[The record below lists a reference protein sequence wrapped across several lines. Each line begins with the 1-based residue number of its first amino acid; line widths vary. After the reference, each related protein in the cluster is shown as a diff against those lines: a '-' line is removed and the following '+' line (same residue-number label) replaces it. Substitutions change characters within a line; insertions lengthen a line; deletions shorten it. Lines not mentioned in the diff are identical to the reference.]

1 MRMRVIVIELLI
13 PICWF
18 PRVFATNARVST
30 NVQIEKEKERE
41 EIQTESRWEERAIEV
56 LEQMAMIGLIHTTLP
71 TVVVECSSAQNRPVK
86 DLGWNA
92 AAQLYKQEQTANQK
106 VQQLSRHINETRLCA
121 QNILTHIKE
130 RNDTASK
137 ILWETSAKSASEA
150 RQLAEE
156 AASFTKDVVENLSEE
171 RKKKAVA
178 TIASQIKAQ
187 IRTIN
192 WRTSQFNNSQ
202 KAILMKASNYQTIQL
217 SNLKSKLRS
226 FRREAKSKV
235 DAVRRAAE
243 VDVKKTIKY
252 LRLAQSYSSSSQE
265 IQSLYAPLD
274 EVAAFAK
281 DDAIIFA
288 QKASQES
295 LNYVQKVLDSFK
307 ERNFQTMK
315 RIEETIEGA
324 LKKTKTAQKETI
336 ESWTKTNHAAM
347 DISQTFFKFTDV
359 QSVLEKAKS
368 AIDRARADIEK
379 AKHSSKWEAIEE
391 DLGKMSDTVENVVKI
406 GHDLGT
412 FQLYQSV
419 DMGQSM
425 YGIWAQRTWT
435 RVLRLKDYFSRINQ
449 TNPVLAEKDLEAAV
463 KKWVDAVKN
472 GQHIAQISHA
482 AVEDATGEMRK
493 SVELV
498 QVVFHAT
505 ETKAKA
511 INEKYREQCFVELR
525 EAEAIWTETNLA
537 VAVAL
542 DEITETVTEN
552 YRITQILVREAEDNR
567 KLTYGVP
574 FEAGTRK
581 SAGQRPRRGGDGD
594 TYLSRIYFLPLGI
607 VLVGIF
613 VVILDC
619 VSSSTAATWSP
630 AISVERS

>member
-1 MRMRVIVIELLI
+1 MRLIVIELLI
-13 PICWF
+13 CLCWF
-18 PRVFATNARVST
+18 PIVFPTNPRVST
-30 NVQIEKEKERE
+30 NVQIGKEKERE
-41 EIQTESRWEERAIEV
+41 VVKEIQTESTWEERMVEV
-56 LEQMAMIGLIHTTLP
+56 LEQILKEKTPHTGRVKT
-71 TVVVECSSAQNRPVK
+71 SAENRQNVR
-86 DLGWNA
+86 
-92 AAQLYKQEQTANQK
+92 QLF
-106 VQQLSRHINETRLCA
+106 NETRLGA

-137 ILWETSAKSASEA
+137 ILWETSAKSTSEA

-156 AASFTKDVVENLSEE
+156 AASFTKDLVENLSEE

-281 DDAIIFA
+281 EDAIIFA

-295 LNYVQKVLDSFK
+295 LNYVQKMLDSFK

-315 RIEETIEGA
+315 RFEVHFEGA

-336 ESWTKTNHAAM
+336 ESWTKTNHKAM

-435 RVLRLKDYFSRINQ
+435 RVLRLKNYFSRINQ

-498 QVVFHAT
+498 QVVFHPT

-567 KLTYGVP
+567 KLTHGVP
-574 FEAGTRK
+574 YEAGTRK
-581 SAGQRPRRGGDGD
+581 SARQRPRRGGDED

>member
-1 MRMRVIVIELLI
+1 MGKVGKVGKWGMTLRMRLIVIELLI
-13 PICWF
+13 CLCWVPIVF
-18 PRVFATNARVST
+18 PTNPRVST
-30 NVQIEKEKERE
+30 NVQIGKEKERE
-41 EIQTESRWEERAIEV
+41 VVKEIQTESTWEERMVEV
-56 LEQMAMIGLIHTTLP
+56 LEQILKEKTPHTGRVKT
-71 TVVVECSSAQNRPVK
+71 SAENRQNVR
-86 DLGWNA
+86 
-92 AAQLYKQEQTANQK
+92 QLF
-106 VQQLSRHINETRLCA
+106 NETMLGA

-137 ILWETSAKSASEA
+137 ILWETSAKSTSEA

-156 AASFTKDVVENLSEE
+156 AASFTKDLVRNLSEE

-295 LNYVQKVLDSFK
+295 LNYVQKMIDSFK
-307 ERNFQTMK
+307 ERNFQRMK
-315 RIEETIEGA
+315 HFEETIEGA

-336 ESWTKTNHAAM
+336 ESWTKTNHKAM

-419 DMGQSM
+419 DM

-449 TNPVLAEKDLEAAV
+449 TNPVFAEKDLEAAV

-567 KLTYGVP
+567 KFTYGVP
-574 FEAGTRK
+574 YEAGTRK
-581 SAGQRPRRGGDGD
+581 SARQRPRRGGDED

>member
-1 MRMRVIVIELLI
+1 
-13 PICWF
+13 
-18 PRVFATNARVST
+18 
-30 NVQIEKEKERE
+30 
-41 EIQTESRWEERAIEV
+41 
-56 LEQMAMIGLIHTTLP
+56 
-71 TVVVECSSAQNRPVK
+71 
-86 DLGWNA
+86 
-92 AAQLYKQEQTANQK
+92 
-106 VQQLSRHINETRLCA
+106 
-121 QNILTHIKE
+121 
-130 RNDTASK
+130 
-137 ILWETSAKSASEA
+137 
-150 RQLAEE
+150 
-156 AASFTKDVVENLSEE
+156 
-171 RKKKAVA
+171 
-178 TIASQIKAQ
+178 
-187 IRTIN
+187 
-192 WRTSQFNNSQ
+192 
-202 KAILMKASNYQTIQL
+202 
-217 SNLKSKLRS
+217 
-226 FRREAKSKV
+226 
-235 DAVRRAAE
+235 
-243 VDVKKTIKY
+243 
-252 LRLAQSYSSSSQE
+252 
-265 IQSLYAPLD
+265 
-274 EVAAFAK
+274 
-281 DDAIIFA
+281 
-288 QKASQES
+288 
-295 LNYVQKVLDSFK
+295 
-307 ERNFQTMK
+307 
-315 RIEETIEGA
+315 
-324 LKKTKTAQKETI
+324 
-336 ESWTKTNHAAM
+336 M

-435 RVLRLKDYFSRINQ
+435 RVLRLKNYFSMINQ
-449 TNPVLAEKDLEAAV
+449 TNPVFAEKDLEAGV

-552 YRITQILVREAEDNR
+552 YRITQILVREAEDHR
-567 KLTYGVP
+567 KSTYGVP
-574 FEAGTRK
+574 YEAGTRK
-581 SAGQRPRRGGDGD
+581 SARQRPRRGGDEV